1 MTEIFLQLLELN
13 PFVFMAIGAGI
24 GFVVGGMAA
33 TSPDNKLMFQI
44 MFAIIFALGFLQF
57 IYIPGFEKRA
67 TSIKTDALGEN
78 PAIDLLCERA
88 KKMQEHMKLLNP
100 YLVQVNHQL
109 ADLHDTEMQR
119 FVNDVCQVKPAEEEE
134 EEEGGDKKP
143 TLKSLMDT
151 TKGLLMTWPE
161 MKDYQNK
168 KKSEFRDAFIKY
180 IETFDKK
187 VCVPFEDNKT
197 SFDKKADEFVGLEES
212 CREWR
217 RYLAATLYKQAEF
230 DLAAQNIIKT
240 HPLLEKGKDDTEA
253 LEYAKANKE
262 KLATDGKELCELSG
276 VIGEDADMIDYDLV
290 RELLTHG
297 DVDACKKTV

>member
-1 MTEIFLQLLELN
+1 MAEIFLQLLELN

-88 KKMQEHMKLLNP
+88 KKMQEHMRLLNP

-119 FVNDVCQVKPAEEEE
+119 FVNDVCQVKPAEEE
-134 EEEGGDKKP
+134 GGDKKP

-151 TKGLLMTWPE
+151 LAGLFATIPKE
-161 MKDYQNK
+161 KDYEGK
-168 KKSEFRDAFIKY
+168 KRSEMREVL
-180 IETFDKK
+180 IEYLKAVDEK
-187 VCVPFEDNKT
+187 VCNPFEDNKKD
-197 SFDKKADEFVGLEES
+197 FDRKADEFVELEAG
-212 CREWR
+212 CDDIDTKLPR
-217 RYLAATLYKQAEF
+217 LNKQAEF

-276 VIGEDADMIDYDLV
+276 VIGEDADMIDYGLV